1 MFRFIHTSDLHIGR
15 HFNYISLHDEQA
27 HMLDQIL
34 AYCEQNRVDA
44 LIIAGDVYDNSTP
57 AREALA
63 LFESFLDRCRDELN
77 IPVVLISGNHDCPV
91 RLGMNKKAVRR
102 AGLYLLTDLKDVTQP
117 VILGD
122 DEPVYF
128 YGIPFCDPISVRA
141 ATGDSVKTYD
151 EAHTLLVEQVKA
163 AHTSN
168 SPKVLLSHCFVQ
180 GGKVTDSERT
190 LSVGGS
196 DQVSAEP
203 MMDFDY
209 VALGHL
215 HSAHHKGAEHIRYC
229 GSPLKYS
236 LSEANHDKSVT
247 LVTLSQ
253 GESQYDLLPIS
264 PLRDVRIIKNTFEDI
279 LKDAPSDPNP
289 DDFIRIELTDVKRA
303 HNPLSRLREYYP
315 NIVELR
321 NTGLEQSKLS
331 TGHAQ
336 SQVANIKQRSAQDIV
351 QDFYTSEGLSNM
363 DDTQT
368 QLLNNVINSVSSGNI
383 DDAKEMAHTENTED
397 LV

>member
-27 HMLDQIL
+27 NMLEQIL
-34 AYCEQNRVDA
+34 HHCSEYQANA

-57 AREALA
+57 AREAIA

-91 RLGMNKKAVRR
+91 RLGMNKKAVRQ
-102 AGLYLLTDLKDVTQP
+102 AGLYLLTDLKEITQP

-122 DEPVYF
+122 EEPVYF

-141 ATGDSVKTYD
+141 ATGEPVKTYD
-151 EAHTLLVEQVKA
+151 DAHTLLVNQVKA
-163 AHTSN
+163 AHTIDA
-168 SPKVLLSHCFVQ
+168 PKVLLSHCFVK
-180 GGKVTDSERT
+180 GGTVSDSERT

-196 DQVSAEP
+196 DQVSAKP

-215 HSAHHKGAEHIRYC
+215 HSAHHQGAEHIRYC

-236 LSEANHDKSVT
+236 LSEANQDKSVT
-247 LVTLSQ
+247 LVTLAQ
-253 GESQYDLLPIS
+253 GETQFDLLPIT
-264 PLRDVRIIKNTFEDI
+264 PIRDVRVITNTFEQI
-279 LKDAPSDPNP
+279 LKDAPSDPNH

-303 HNPLSRLREYYP
+303 HNPLSLLREYYP

-321 NTGLEQSKLS
+321 NVGLEKSQT
-331 TGHAQ
+331 TGTDSRARI
-336 SQVANIKQRSAQDIV
+336 ANLKQRTPLEIID
-351 QDFYTSEGLSNM
+351 DFYTSEGLSTLDSMQRELLNM
-363 DDTQT
+363 AIDGDDTKDSLT
-368 QLLNNVINSVSSGNI
+368 ADTTTNH
-383 DDAKEMAHTENTED
+383 KEP
-397 LV
+397 L

>member
-27 HMLDQIL
+27 NMLEQIL
-34 AYCEQNRVDA
+34 HHCSEYQANA

-57 AREALA
+57 AREAIA

-91 RLGMNKKAVRR
+91 RLGMNKKAVRQ
-102 AGLYLLTDLKDVTQP
+102 AGLYLLTDLKEITQP

-122 DEPVYF
+122 EEPVYF

-141 ATGDSVKTYD
+141 VTGEPVKTYD
-151 EAHTLLVEQVKA
+151 DAHTLLVNLVTA
-163 AHTSN
+163 AHTSS

-180 GGKVTDSERT
+180 GGKKTDSERT

-203 MMDFDY
+203 MLDFDY

-215 HSAHHKGAEHIRYC
+215 HSAHHQGAEHIRYC

-247 LVTLSQ
+247 LVTLAQ
-253 GESQYDLLPIS
+253 GETQFDLLPIT
-264 PLRDVRIIKNTFEDI
+264 PIRDVRVITNTFEQI
-279 LKDAPSDPNP
+279 LKDAPSDPNH

-303 HNPLSRLREYYP
+303 HNPLSLLREYYP

-321 NTGLEQSKLS
+321 NVGLEKSQT
-331 TGHAQ
+331 TGTDSRARI
-336 SQVANIKQRSAQDIV
+336 ANLKQRTPLEIID
-351 QDFYTSEGLSNM
+351 DFYTSEGLSTLDSMQRELLNM
-363 DDTQT
+363 AIDGDDTKDSLT
-368 QLLNNVINSVSSGNI
+368 A
-383 DDAKEMAHTENTED
+383 DATTNRKEP
-397 LV
+397 L

>member
-27 HMLDQIL
+27 NMLEQIL
-34 AYCEQNRVDA
+34 HHCSEYQANA

-57 AREALA
+57 AREAIA

-91 RLGMNKKAVRR
+91 RLGMNKKAVRQ
-102 AGLYLLTDLKDVTQP
+102 AGLYLLTDLKEITQP

-122 DEPVYF
+122 EEPVYF

-141 ATGDSVKTYD
+141 ATGEPVKTYD
-151 EAHTLLVEQVKA
+151 DAHTLLVNQVKA
-163 AHTSN
+163 AHTIDA
-168 SPKVLLSHCFVQ
+168 PKVLLSHCFVK
-180 GGKVTDSERT
+180 GGTVSDSERT
-190 LSVGGS
+190 LSVGGC
-196 DQVSAEP
+196 DQVSAKP

-215 HSAHHKGAEHIRYC
+215 HSAHHQGAEHIRYC

-236 LSEANHDKSVT
+236 LSEANQDKSVT
-247 LVTLSQ
+247 LVTLAQ
-253 GESQYDLLPIS
+253 GETQFDLLPIT
-264 PLRDVRIIKNTFEDI
+264 PIRDVRVITNTFEQI
-279 LKDAPSDPNP
+279 LKDAPSDPNH

-303 HNPLSRLREYYP
+303 HNPLSLLREYYP

-321 NTGLEQSKLS
+321 NVGLEKSQT
-331 TGHAQ
+331 TGTDSRARI
-336 SQVANIKQRSAQDIV
+336 ANLKQRTPLEIID
-351 QDFYTSEGLSNM
+351 DFYTSEGLSTLDSMQRELLNM
-363 DDTQT
+363 AIDGDDTKDSLT
-368 QLLNNVINSVSSGNI
+368 ADTTTNH
-383 DDAKEMAHTENTED
+383 KEP
-397 LV
+397 L

>member
-27 HMLDQIL
+27 HMLEQIL
-34 AYCEQNRVDA
+34 VYCEHKQADA

-57 AREALA
+57 AREAIA

-91 RLGMNKKAVRR
+91 RLGMNKKAVKR

-128 YGIPFCDPISVRA
+128 YGIPFCDPTSVRT
-141 ATGDSVKTYD
+141 ATGESVKTYD

-163 AHTSN
+163 AHTS
-168 SPKVLLSHCFVQ
+168 SAPKVLLSHCFVQ

-196 DQVSAEP
+196 DQVSADP
-203 MMDFDY
+203 MMDFAY

-247 LVTLSQ
+247 LVTLTQS
-253 GESQYDLLPIS
+253 ETQYDLLPIA
-264 PLRDVRIIKNTFEDI
+264 PLRDVRVIKNTFEHI
-279 LKDAPSDPNP
+279 LKDAPSDPNH
-289 DDFIRIELTDVKRA
+289 DDFIRIELTNINRA

-321 NTGLEQSKLS
+321 NTGLEQSKLP
-331 TGHAQ
+331 TRHAQ
-336 SQVANIKQRSAQDIV
+336 TQVANIKHRSAQDIV
-351 QDFYTSEGLSNM
+351 QDFYTREGLINM

-368 QLLNNVINSVSSGNI
+368 QLLNNAINTVSSGNK
-383 DDAKEMAHTENTED
+383 DDTKELAHAENTED

>member
-27 HMLDQIL
+27 NMLEQIL
-34 AYCEQNRVDA
+34 HHCSEYQANA

-57 AREALA
+57 AREAIA

-91 RLGMNKKAVRR
+91 RLGMNKKAVRQ
-102 AGLYLLTDLKDVTQP
+102 AGLYLLTDLKEITQP

-122 DEPVYF
+122 EEPVYF

-141 ATGDSVKTYD
+141 VTGEPVKTYD
-151 EAHTLLVEQVKA
+151 DAHTLLVNQVTA
-163 AHTSN
+163 AHTIDA
-168 SPKVLLSHCFVQ
+168 PKVLLSHCFVK
-180 GGKVTDSERT
+180 GGTVSDSERT

-196 DQVSAEP
+196 DQVSAKP

-215 HSAHHKGAEHIRYC
+215 HSAHHQGAEHIRYC

-247 LVTLSQ
+247 LVTLAQ
-253 GESQYDLLPIS
+253 GATQFELLPIT
-264 PLRDVRIIKNTFEDI
+264 PIRDVRVITNTFEQI
-279 LKDAPSDPNP
+279 LKDAPSDPNH
-289 DDFIRIELTDVKRA
+289 DDFIRIELTDQKRV

-321 NTGLEQSKLS
+321 NIGLAKAQATS
-331 TGHAQ
+331 GHTPTEVAQ
-336 SQVANIKQRSAQDIV
+336 LKQRSTEAIIA
-351 QDFYTSEGLSNM
+351 DFYSSEGLPNM
-363 DDTQT
+363 DETQT
-368 QLLNNVINSVSSGNI
+368 KLLNTAINHARTDGNEGI
-383 DDAKEMAHTENTED
+383 LKEIETPDRDVQA
-397 LV
+397 